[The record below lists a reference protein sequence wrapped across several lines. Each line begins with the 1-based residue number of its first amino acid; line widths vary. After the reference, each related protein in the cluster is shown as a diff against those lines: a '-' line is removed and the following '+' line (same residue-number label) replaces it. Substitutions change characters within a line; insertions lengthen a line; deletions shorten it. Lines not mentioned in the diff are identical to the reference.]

1 MGISRATPW
10 YDQPPVIDASAR
22 ALGPGAVLHADMY
35 EVDGASFRRRRFAAD
50 AGLEPIGARRRR
62 PRSDWTSQLDLLASP
77 ADLASAV
84 PAEREVFTYISPAMA
99 RILRRIATVDGISGE
114 HRGFVL
120 LFGPTGCG
128 KTTTAKTYCFLAN
141 HPLTELSFSGD
152 TTLTDFYRSVEVVR
166 AAGGGQSTVTV
177 PGPALAAMLLGK
189 KLLINEINMVP
200 ADILVVFSQA
210 MDTGRLIVSG
220 TERGNVEIEVH
231 RDFGIIGTANP
242 NYVGTLEIGRAMERR
257 FGRGLGYIEMTF
269 IPPDEEAAAIVAELD
284 SQPLFAEH
292 GIRLDPALA
301 RRMTD
306 LAAELR
312 ADEQIGTVLV
322 NRLSTRA
329 LIHWA
334 GLSAITGG
342 PLADVA
348 AQALFTTLPREAR
361 ERAVD
366 YVRRWLGDAAVAG
379 AERLADLRASWP
391 EVRHGQAIGIEQV
404 APPRHTRHVGPRGGH
419 EVVVH
424 QVRFQRVL
432 ADGTRVLVGE
442 PFHRHDRGWVGL
454 GLRLRAYGPDGR
466 QVTDRWRMEEVER
479 ELRDVHGVNVPW
491 RLGRPPTRAE
501 ALPCLTASSLQYL
514 RLAEAALLMA
524 RPVFLAGPTGSGKS
538 SLARTLALL
547 NRKRLVEFSLTGETA
562 KGDLTASR
570 RLVGGV
576 TRWTTQAFLEA
587 LDRGDAVLINDY
599 NVAYPDVH
607 SLINGIFDKGAG
619 FTLPD
624 GTTFHV
630 HPDAWVIAT
639 GSLEGPGIKPLNE
652 AVENR
657 FGAIVAVDYPP
668 VAEEVAILAY
678 VAPELAAGRTLENSV
693 RLVDYC
699 RQIASG
705 RLDPGAVVG
714 LSRASQEALRQAS
727 RGAALSTAELVAIAR
742 TSRTPAEFALRFR
755 AGVLEGASEAAR
767 RVLEPVLL
775 QYGVE

>member
-1 MGISRATPW
+1 VT
-10 YDQPPVIDASAR
+10 QTLAR
-22 ALGPGAVLHADMY
+22 SLGPGAELHD
-35 EVDGASFRRRRFAAD
+35 EGFRVDGVEFPRRRFRD
-50 AGLEPIGARRRR
+50 GGGLEPLIRRRGR
-62 PRSDWTSQLDLLASP
+62 PEWDSQLDLLP
-77 ADLASAV
+77 GRADLRDAV
-84 PAEREVFTYISPAMA
+84 PGEGEVFTYISASMA
-99 RILRRIATVDGISGE
+99 RILRRIATVDTRAGE

-128 KTTTAKTYCFLAN
+128 KTTTAKTYAWLAN
-141 HPLTELSFSGD
+141 QPMTELSFSGD
-152 TTLTDFYRSVEVVR
+152 TTLTDFYRSVEVIKGV
-166 AAGGGQSTVTV
+166 GGGQSTVTV
-177 PGPALAAMLLGK
+177 PGPAVEAMLLGK

-231 RDFGIIGTANP
+231 REFGIIGTANP

-257 FGRGLGYIEMTF
+257 FGRGLGFVEMTF
-269 IPPDEEAAAIVAELD
+269 IPPDEEAAAIVAEFD
-284 SQPLFAEH
+284 GSPPFH
-292 GIRLDPALA
+292 GHGVRLDPVLA
-301 RRMTD
+301 RRMTG

-312 ADEQIGTVLV
+312 RDEQIGNVLI

-329 LIHWA
+329 LIHWV
-334 GLSAITGG
+334 GLAAITGA

-348 AQALFTTLPREAR
+348 ERALFTTLPREAR
-361 ERAVD
+361 ERAVEE
-366 YVRRWLGDAAVAG
+366 VRRGLGDARVG
-379 AERLADLRASWP
+379 GGESLQELRMGWP
-391 EVRHGQAIGIEQV
+391 EARHGQALGLETVRV
-404 APPRHTRHVGPRGGH
+404 APTGAHAPGRGDA
-419 EVVVH
+419 VVH
-424 QVRFQRVL
+424 AVRYQQRL
-432 ADGTRVLVGE
+432 ADGTRVLIGE
-442 PFHRHDRGWVGL
+442 PLHRHDGRRVAL
-454 GLRLRAYGPDGR
+454 GLKLRAYGPDGR
-466 QVTDRWRMEEVER
+466 QVRDRWRIEEIER

-491 RLGRPPTRAE
+491 RIGRPPTRAE
-501 ALPCLTASSLQYL
+501 ALPCLTASSIQSL
-514 RLAEAALLMA
+514 RLAEAALLLG
-524 RPVFLAGPTGSGKS
+524 RPLFFAGPTGSGKS

-547 NRKRLVEFSLTGETA
+547 RGKRLVEFSLTGETA

-607 SLINGIFDKGAG
+607 SLINGLFDKGAS

-624 GTTFHV
+624 GTRFRV

-639 GSLEGPGIKPLNE
+639 GSLEGPGVKPLNE

-657 FGAIVAVDYPP
+657 FGAIVSVEYPP
-668 VAEEVAILAY
+668 VAEEVAILEF
-678 VAPELAAGRTLENSV
+678 VAPGLSGSRVIENCV
-693 RLVDYC
+693 KLVDYC
-699 RQIASG
+699 RQIATG
-705 RLDPGAVVG
+705 RIDPATIVG

-742 TSRTPAEFALRFR
+742 TSRDPGEFAERFR

>member
-1 MGISRATPW
+1 MTQA
-10 YDQPPVIDASAR
+10 VAR
-22 ALGPGAVLHADMY
+22 SLGPAAEVRDDTFR
-35 EVDGASFRRRRFAAD
+35 VDGVEFPRRRFRPD
-50 AGLEPIGARRRR
+50 GGLELLQRRRSR
-62 PRSDWTSQLDLLASP
+62 EGWDSQLDLLAGR
-77 ADLASAV
+77 ADLREAV
-84 PAEREVFTYISPAMA
+84 PHEGEVFTYISPSMA
-99 RILRRIATVDGISGE
+99 RVLRRIATVDTRAGE
-114 HRGFVL
+114 HRGVVL

-128 KTTTAKTYCFLAN
+128 KTTTAKTYAWLAN
-141 HPLTELSFSGD
+141 QPMTELSFSGD
-152 TTLTDFYRSVEVVR
+152 TTLTDFYRSVEVVKGV
-166 AAGGGQSTVTV
+166 GGGQSTVTV
-177 PGPALAAMLLGK
+177 PGPAVEAMLLGK

-257 FGRGLGYIEMTF
+257 FGRGLGFVEMTF
-269 IPPDEEAAAIVAELD
+269 IPPDEEAAAIVAEFD
-284 SQPLFAEH
+284 GSPPFREH
-292 GIRLDPALA
+292 GVRLDPGLA

-312 ADEQIGTVLV
+312 RDEQIGNVLI

-334 GLSAITGG
+334 GLSAITGA

-348 AQALFTTLPREAR
+348 ERALFTTLPREAR
-361 ERAVD
+361 ERAVEE
-366 YVRRWLGDAAVAG
+366 VRRGLGDSRVAG
-379 AERLADLRASWP
+379 GEGLQDLRMGWP
-391 EVRHGQAIGIEQV
+391 EARHGQALGLESVKGSAHQWRLNGRAKDVI
-404 APPRHTRHVGPRGGH
+404 
-419 EVVVH
+419 VH
-424 QVRFQRVL
+424 AVRYQKVL
-432 ADGTRVLVGE
+432 GDGTRVLIGE
-442 PFHRHDRGWVGL
+442 PLHSHDGRRVAL
-454 GLRLRAYGPDGR
+454 GLKLRAYGPNGR
-466 QVTDRWRMEEVER
+466 QVRDRWRMEEIER

-491 RLGRPPTRAE
+491 RIGRPPTRAE
-501 ALPCLTASSLQYL
+501 ALPCLTASSIQSL
-514 RLAEAALLMA
+514 RLAEAALLLG
-524 RPVFLAGPTGSGKS
+524 RPLFFAGPTGAGKS

-547 NRKRLVEFSLTGETA
+547 KGKRLVEFSLTGETA

-607 SLINGIFDKGAG
+607 SLINGLFDKGAS

-624 GTTFHV
+624 GTRFRV

-639 GSLEGPGIKPLNE
+639 GSLEGPGVKPLNE

-657 FGAIVAVDYPP
+657 FGAIVAVEYPP
-668 VAEEVAILAY
+668 VAEEVAILEL
-678 VAPELAAGRTLENSV
+678 VAPGLAGSRVLENCV
-693 RLVDYC
+693 KLVDYC
-699 RQIASG
+699 RQIATG
-705 RLDPGAVVG
+705 RIDPATIVG

-742 TSRTPAEFALRFR
+742 TSRDPAEFAERFR
-755 AGVLEGASEAAR
+755 AGVLEGASEPAR

-775 QYGVE
+775 QYGV

>member
-1 MGISRATPW
+1 MSFPRRT
-10 YDQPPVIDASAR
+10 YAS
-22 ALGPGAVLHADMY
+22 
-35 EVDGASFRRRRFAAD
+35 D
-50 AGLEPIGARRRR
+50 AGLEAIGRERRG
-62 PRSDWTSQLDLLASP
+62 RSGWRSQLDGLPSP
-77 ADLASAV
+77 ADLASSV
-84 PAEREVFTYISPAMA
+84 PTEREVFTYVSPAMA
-99 RILRRIATVDGISGE
+99 RVLRRIATVDGVSGE

-128 KTTTAKTYCFLAN
+128 KTTTAKTYCWLAN
-141 HPLTELSFSGD
+141 QPLTELSFSGD
-152 TTLTDFYRSVEVVR
+152 TTLTDFYRSVEVVK
-166 AAGGGQSTVTV
+166 ADGGQSTVTV
-177 PGPALAAMLLGK
+177 PGPAVEAMLLGK

-200 ADILVVFSQA
+200 ADILIVFSQA

-220 TERGNVEIEVH
+220 TERGNVEVEVH
-231 RDFGIIGTANP
+231 RHFGIVGTANP
-242 NYVGTLEIGRAMERR
+242 NYVGTLELGRAMERR
-257 FGRGLGYIEMTF
+257 FGRGLGFIEMTF

-284 SQPLFAEH
+284 GQALFREH
-292 GIRLDPALA
+292 GVRLDPELA

-312 ADEQIGTVLV
+312 GDAQIGTVLV

-334 GLSAITGG
+334 GLSAISGA

-361 ERAVD
+361 ERAIEIVHQM
-366 YVRRWLGDAAVAG
+366 LGDRRAG
-379 AERLADLRASWP
+379 GADRLAALHTRWP
-391 EVRHGQAIGIEQV
+391 EIHSGQAVGIET
-404 APPRHTRHVGPRGGH
+404 ARPALVGLAGGPAAQRDP
-419 EVVVH
+419 VLH
-424 QVRFQRVL
+424 QVRFQKRL
-432 ADGTRVLVGE
+432 AGGTRVLVGE
-442 PFHRHDRGWVGL
+442 PFYRHDGDRVGL

-466 QVTDRWRMEEVER
+466 QIVDRWRMEEVEA

-501 ALPCLTASSLQYL
+501 ALPCLTASSLRYL
-514 RLAEAALLMA
+514 RLTEAALLMG
-524 RPVFLAGPTGSGKS
+524 RPVFLAGPTGAGKS

-547 NRKRLVEFSLTGETA
+547 RRKRLVEFSLTGETA

-607 SLINGIFDKGAG
+607 SLLNGIFDKGAG

-624 GTTFHV
+624 GTIFHA
-630 HPDAWVIAT
+630 HPNAWVIAT
-639 GSLEGPGIKPLNE
+639 GALEGPGIKPLNE

-657 FGAIVAVDYPP
+657 FGAIVGVDYPP
-668 VAEEVAILAY
+668 VSEEVAILEY
-678 VAPELAAGRTLENSV
+678 VAPGLAGGRMLDSCV

-699 RQIASG
+699 RQIATG
-705 RLDPGAVVG
+705 RLDPGSIVG
-714 LSRASQEALRQAS
+714 LSRASQEALRQAA

-742 TSRTPAEFALRFR
+742 TSRTPGEFSQRFR
-755 AGVLEGASEAAR
+755 AGVLEGASDAAR

-775 QYGVE
+775 QYGVD

>member
-1 MGISRATPW
+1 MCHLLGSEA
-10 YDQPPVIDASAR
+10 VIDAQAR
-22 ALGPGAVLHADMY
+22 ALGPGASLSTDHF
-35 EVDGASFRRRRFAAD
+35 EVDGARFPRRRYAQS
-50 AGLEPIGARRRR
+50 AGLEPIGGQRRQREH
-62 PRSDWTSQLDLLASP
+62 WASQLDALRTPDELA
-77 ADLASAV
+77 ADV
-84 PAEREVFTYISPAMA
+84 PGEREVFTYISPAMA
-99 RILRRIATVDGISGE
+99 RVLRRIALVDGGSGE

-128 KTTTAKTYCFLAN
+128 KTTIAKSYCFLAN

-166 AAGGGQSTVTV
+166 AQGGGQSTVTV
-177 PGPALAAMLLGK
+177 PGPAVEAMLLGK

-220 TERGNVEIEVH
+220 TERGNVEVEVH

-242 NYVGTLEIGRAMERR
+242 NYVGTLELGRAMERR
-257 FGRGLGYIEMTF
+257 FGRGLGFIEMTF
-269 IPPDEEAAAIVAELD
+269 IPPDEEAAAIVAEFD
-284 SQPLFAEH
+284 GQPLFAEH
-292 GIRLDPALA
+292 GITLDPGLA
-301 RRMTD
+301 RRLTD
-306 LAAELR
+306 LAADLR
-312 ADEQIGTVLV
+312 SDEQIGTVLV

-348 AQALFTTLPREAR
+348 ERALFTTLPREAR
-361 ERAVD
+361 DSAID
-366 YVRRWLGDAAVAG
+366 LVRRMLGDAAVAG
-379 AERLADLRASWP
+379 SDRLAGLRMDWP
-391 EVRHGQAIGIEQV
+391 EVRHGQAVGLDRV
-404 APPRHTRHVGPRGGH
+404 APPHLRPYHRAERNGD
-419 EVVVH
+419 VVVH
-424 QVRFQRVL
+424 QVRFQKRL
-432 ADGTRVLVGE
+432 DDGTRVLIGE
-442 PFHRHDRGWVGL
+442 PFYPQDRGRVGL
-454 GLRLRAYGPDGR
+454 GLRLRAYDPAGR
-466 QVTDRWRMEEVER
+466 QITDRWRVEEVEA

-501 ALPCLTASSLQYL
+501 ALPCLTASSIGYL
-514 RLAEAALLMA
+514 RLAEAALLMG
-524 RPVFLAGPTGSGKS
+524 RPVFLAGPTGAGKS
-538 SLARTLALL
+538 SLGRTLALL
-547 NRKRLVEFSLTGETA
+547 VRKRLVEFSLTGETA

-570 RLVGGV
+570 RLIGGI

-587 LDRGDAVLINDY
+587 LSRGDAVLINDY

-607 SLINGIFDKGAG
+607 SLINGLFDKGAG

-657 FGAIVAVDYPP
+657 FGAIVAVEYPP
-668 VAEEVAILAY
+668 VAEEVAILEH
-678 VAPELAAGRTLENSV
+678 VAPGLAGQRTIENCV

-699 RQIASG
+699 RQIATG
-705 RLDPGAVVG
+705 RVDPGSIVG
-714 LSRASQEALRQAS
+714 LSRASQEALRQAA

-742 TSRTPAEFALRFR
+742 ASGTPAEFAQRFR
-755 AGVLEGASEAAR
+755 TGVLEGASEAAR
-767 RVLEPVLL
+767 RVLEPVIL
-775 QYGVE
+775 QHGVE

>member
-1 MGISRATPW
+1 MTQVAGRS
-10 YDQPPVIDASAR
+10 
-22 ALGPGAVLHADMY
+22 LGPGASLHDDRFEA
-35 EVDGASFRRRRFAAD
+35 DGASFPRRRFATEL
-50 AGLEPIGARRRR
+50 GLEPLERRRAR
-62 PRSDWTSQLDLLASP
+62 PGTWDSQLDRLQNP
-77 ADLASAV
+77 AELSAAV
-84 PAEREVFTYISPAMA
+84 PAEREVFGYVSPSMG
-99 RILRRIATVDGISGE
+99 RVLRRIATADTSSGE

-128 KTTTAKTYCFLAN
+128 KTTTAKTYCWLAN
-141 HPLTELSFSGD
+141 QPMTELSFSGD

-166 AAGGGQSTVTV
+166 GDGGQSTVTV
-177 PGPALAAMLLGK
+177 PGPAVEAMLTGK

-220 TERGNVEIEVH
+220 TERGNVEVEVH
-231 RDFGIIGTANP
+231 RHFGIIGTANP
-242 NYVGTLEIGRAMERR
+242 NYVGTLELGRAMERR

-269 IPPDEEAAAIVAELD
+269 IPPDEEADAIVAEFDGTEPFARHGVKLD
-284 SQPLFAEH
+284 RGLA
-292 GIRLDPALA
+292 GRL
-301 RRMTD
+301 TE

-312 ADEQIGTVLV
+312 TDPQIGTVLI

-334 GLSAITGG
+334 GLSAITGL
-342 PLADVA
+342 PLADA
-348 AQALFTTLPREAR
+348 AERALLTTLPREAR
-361 ERAVD
+361 ERALEIM
-366 YVRRWLGDAAVAG
+366 RRVLADARIEG
-379 AERLADLRASWP
+379 ADRLAALRARWP
-391 EVRHGQAIGIEQV
+391 EVHSGEAVGLERVTPPAHALHRSRNGRVHGDPV
-404 APPRHTRHVGPRGGH
+404 LH
-419 EVVVH
+419 EVRY
-424 QVRFQRVL
+424 QKRL
-432 ADGTRVLVGE
+432 TDGTRVLIGE
-442 PFHRHDRGWVGL
+442 PFHRHDRGRVGL
-454 GLRLRAYGPDGR
+454 GLRLRAYDAQNG
-466 QVTDRWRMEEVER
+466 QITDRWRLEEIEA
-479 ELRDVHGVNVPW
+479 ELRDVYGVNVPR
-491 RLGRPPTRAE
+491 RLGRPPTRGE
-501 ALPCLTASSLQYL
+501 ALPCLTASSIGAL
-514 RLAEAALLMA
+514 RLAEAALLMG
-524 RPVFLAGPTGSGKS
+524 RPVFFAGPTGAGKS

-607 SLINGIFDKGAG
+607 SLINGLFDKGASV
-619 FTLPD
+619 TLPD
-624 GTTFHV
+624 GTLFRV
-630 HPDAWVIAT
+630 HPDAWIIAT
-639 GSLEGPGIKPLNE
+639 GSLEGAGIKPLNE

-668 VAEEVAILAY
+668 IAEETAILGF
-678 VAPELAAGRTLENSV
+678 VAPALSGSKAIENCV

-699 RQIASG
+699 RQIATG
-705 RLDPGAVVG
+705 RIDPATIVG
-714 LSRASQEALRQAS
+714 LTRASQEALRQAA

-742 TSRTPAEFALRFR
+742 TSRDAAQFSERFR
-755 AGVLEGASEAAR
+755 IGVLEGASPAAR

>member
-1 MGISRATPW
+1 VT
-10 YDQPPVIDASAR
+10 QTASGR
-22 ALGPGAVLHADMY
+22 SLGPGAELHEDAFR
-35 EVDGASFRRRRFAAD
+35 VDGVEFPRRRFRD
-50 AGLEPIGARRRR
+50 HGGLEPLTRRRAR
-62 PRSDWTSQLDLLASP
+62 AEWDSQLDLLP
-77 ADLASAV
+77 GRADLRDAV
-84 PAEREVFTYISPAMA
+84 PHEGEVFTYISASMA
-99 RILRRIATVDGISGE
+99 RIVRRIATVDTRAGE

-128 KTTTAKTYCFLAN
+128 KTTTAKTYAWLAN
-141 HPLTELSFSGD
+141 QPMTELSFSGD
-152 TTLTDFYRSVEVVR
+152 TTLTDFYRSVEVIKGI
-166 AAGGGQSTVTV
+166 GGGQSTVTV
-177 PGPALAAMLLGK
+177 PGPAVEAMLLGK

-257 FGRGLGYIEMTF
+257 FGRGLGFVEMTF
-269 IPPDEEAAAIVAELD
+269 IPPDEEAAAIVAEFD
-284 SQPLFAEH
+284 GSAPFH
-292 GIRLDPALA
+292 GHGVRLDPVLA
-301 RRMTD
+301 RRMTG

-312 ADEQIGTVLV
+312 RDEQIGNVLI

-334 GLSAITGG
+334 GLSAITGA

-348 AQALFTTLPREAR
+348 ERALFTTMPREAR
-361 ERAVD
+361 ERAVEE
-366 YVRRWLGDAAVAG
+366 VRRGLGDARVG
-379 AERLADLRASWP
+379 GGESLQELRMGWP
-391 EVRHGQAIGIEQV
+391 DARHGQALGLETV
-404 APPRHTRHVGPRGGH
+404 RGTAPGARAPGRG

-424 QVRFQRVL
+424 AVRYQQRL
-432 ADGTRVLVGE
+432 GDGTRVLVGE
-442 PFHRHDRGWVGL
+442 PMHRHDGRRVAL
-454 GLRLRAYGPDGR
+454 GLKLRAYGPDGR
-466 QVTDRWRMEEVER
+466 QVRDRWRLEEIER

-491 RLGRPPTRAE
+491 RIGRPPTRAE
-501 ALPCLTASSLQYL
+501 ALPCLTASSIQSL
-514 RLAEAALLMA
+514 RLAEAALMLG
-524 RPVFLAGPTGSGKS
+524 RPLFFAGPTGSGKS

-547 NRKRLVEFSLTGETA
+547 NGKRLVEFSLTGESA

-607 SLINGIFDKGAG
+607 SLINGLFDKGAS

-624 GTTFHV
+624 GTRFRV

-639 GSLEGPGIKPLNE
+639 GSLDGPGVKPLNE

-657 FGAIVAVDYPP
+657 FGAIVAVEYPP
-668 VAEEVAILAY
+668 VAEEVAILEF
-678 VAPELAAGRTLENSV
+678 VAPGLSGSRVLENCV
-693 RLVDYC
+693 KLVDYC
-699 RQIASG
+699 RQIATG
-705 RLDPGAVVG
+705 RIDPATIVG

-742 TSRTPAEFALRFR
+742 TSRDPGEFAERFR

>member
-1 MGISRATPW
+1 MCHLLGSPA
-10 YDQPPVIDASAR
+10 VINAAPR
-22 ALGPGAVLHADMY
+22 ALGPGAVLHGDRF
-35 EVDGASFRRRRFAAD
+35 EVDHVSFARRAFAAD
-50 AGLEPIGARRRR
+50 AGLEPLGPRRRQR
-62 PRSDWTSQLDLLASP
+62 ADWTSQLDSLRTPEELA
-77 ADLASAV
+77 AAV
-84 PAEREVFTYISPAMA
+84 PSEREVFSYVSAAMA
-99 RILRRIATVDGISGE
+99 RVLRRIATVDGVSGE

-166 AAGGGQSTVTV
+166 AQGGGQSTVTV
-177 PGPALAAMLLGK
+177 PGPAIEAMLLGK

-200 ADILVVFSQA
+200 ADILVIFSQA

-242 NYVGTLEIGRAMERR
+242 NYVGTLELGRAMERR
-257 FGRGLGYIEMTF
+257 FGRGLGFIEMTF
-269 IPPDEEAAAIVAELD
+269 IPPDEEAAAIVAEFD
-284 SQPLFAEH
+284 AQPLFRDHAV
-292 GIRLDPALA
+292 RLDPGLA
-301 RRMTD
+301 RRVTD

-312 ADEQIGTVLV
+312 SDEQIGNVLV

-366 YVRRWLGDAAVAG
+366 VVRRLLGEATVVADD
-379 AERLADLRASWP
+379 RLLDLKTRWP
-391 EVRHGQAIGIEQV
+391 DVRHGQAVGLDQV
-404 APPRHTRHVGPRGGH
+404 APPAHARALAPRSDQAD
-419 EVVVH
+419 VVVH
-424 QVRFQRVL
+424 QVRYQKRL
-432 ADGTRVLVGE
+432 PDGTRVLVGE
-442 PFHRHDRGWVGL
+442 PFYRHDRGRVGL
-454 GLRLRAYGPDGR
+454 GLRLRAYDPSGR
-466 QVTDRWRMEEVER
+466 QVRDRWRLEEIEA
-479 ELRDVHGVNVPW
+479 ELRDVFGVNVPW
-491 RLGRPPTRAE
+491 RLGRPPTRRE
-501 ALPCLTASSLQYL
+501 ALPCLTASSVRSL
-514 RLAEAALLMA
+514 RLAEAAMLMG

-538 SLARTLALL
+538 SLARTLAHLS
-547 NRKRLVEFSLTGETA
+547 RKRLVEFSLTGETA

-607 SLINGIFDKGAG
+607 SLINGLFDKGAS

-624 GTTFHV
+624 GRRLHV

-639 GSLEGPGIKPLNE
+639 GSLEGPGVKPLNE

-668 VAEEVAILAY
+668 VAEEVAILEF
-678 VAPELAAGRTLENSV
+678 VAPSLAGTRTIENCV

-699 RQIASG
+699 RQIATG
-705 RLDPGAVVG
+705 RADPAAVVG
-714 LSRASQEALRQAS
+714 LSRASQEALRQAA

-742 TSRTPAEFALRFR
+742 TSGTTAEFALRFR